1 VLPTYL
7 QAPTQ
12 EQPGAANSCKVRAG
26 LEGVVG
32 ISGTQRSSQWRASM
46 VPALASPWRSM
57 VPQGLAQPGNSGRC
71 FGGTYRDSPPLSC
84 SDGTP
89 SPPLAFIT
97 KPQLDPLLLLVFF
110 SLFTTTFI
118 PVTLFGFQPTTLFF
132 ILNNFRLLYSSL
144 LSNPVSLFLRYNYYI
159 P

>member
-1 VLPTYL
+1 MRYKRQRRNSQVQLSPVRHGL
-7 QAPTQ
+7 GWEVWWISQAHKGHP
-12 EQPGAANSCKVRAG
+12 
-26 LEGVVG
+26 
-32 ISGTQRSSQWRASM
+32 SGEASM
-46 VPALASPWRSM
+46 VPALAPPRRSM

-71 FGGTYRDSPPLSC
+71 LRGTYRECPPLSWFG
-84 SDGTP
+84 STP

-97 KPQLDPLLLLVFF
+97 KPQLDPLLLLVFL

-132 ILNNFRLLYSSL
+132 ILNNFRLLYSFL